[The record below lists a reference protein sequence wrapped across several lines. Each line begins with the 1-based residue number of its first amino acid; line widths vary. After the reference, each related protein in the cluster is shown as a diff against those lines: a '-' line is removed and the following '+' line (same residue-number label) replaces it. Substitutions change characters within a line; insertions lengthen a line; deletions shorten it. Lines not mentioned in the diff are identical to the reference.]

1 MERLNKFGITLLKG
15 KCALGKAE
23 ISWFGHIF
31 NGKGMC
37 PDPKKIATVK
47 AWPVPQDISGNQKF
61 PADSTILGS
70 IHGIQTERVDV
81 RGYHCPVAQAYE

>member
-1 MERLNKFGITLLKG
+1 MERLNKFGITLLKE

-47 AWPVPQDISGNQKF
+47 A
-61 PADSTILGS
+61 
-70 IHGIQTERVDV
+70 
-81 RGYHCPVAQAYE
+81 